1 MRLNEI
7 QRSFTYS
14 LLANKE
20 GAGSVSVISVLKDG
34 DGVSVE
40 NRLKVYRNNVV
51 QNLSNAVMSAL
62 PMTRT
67 LVGEDFLKKSVRA
80 YIFAHLPEEGNL
92 NSYGCTFPDFIKT
105 YAPAAD
111 IPYICDF
118 TRLEWAWEHAYYAQD
133 DEGLDVA
140 ELAGL
145 DEAELPELQLLFRPS
160 VSLLQSEYPLDQIM
174 DECRHERDI
183 SSLMLEDRGVYML
196 VYRPALQVDMWC
208 IPRGE
213 FYFLESLYG
222 GKTIEHASITAIEQD
237 STFDLAPV
245 LQKYLSARLFAGYKA
260 R

>member
-7 QRSFTYS
+7 QRNFTYS
-14 LLANKE
+14 LLANGE
-20 GAGSVSVISVLKDG
+20 RSGVASLMDVLKDG

-67 LVGEDFLKKSVRA
+67 LLGENFLKQAVVS
-80 YIFAHLPEEGNL
+80 YIFDHLPEEGDL

-111 IPYICDF
+111 IAYVYDF
-118 TRLEWAWEHAYYAQD
+118 TRLEWAREHAYYAQD

-140 ELAGL
+140 ESAGL
-145 DEAELPELQLLFRPS
+145 DEAELPELQLLFRSS
-160 VSLLQSEYPLDQIM
+160 VSLLESEYPLDQIA
-174 DECRHERDI
+174 DACRNERDI
-183 SSLMLEDRGVYML
+183 SSLTLEDRGAYML
-196 VYRPALQVDMWC
+196 VYRPELEVEMRR

-213 FYFLESLYG
+213 FSFLMALYE
-222 GKTIEHASITAIEQD
+222 GKTIEHASIAALEQD
-237 STFDLAPV
+237 STFDLASV
-245 LQKYLSARLFAGYKA
+245 LQKYLSASLFAGYKA